1 MATRALIVVYDDFN
15 DREMVTIYKH
25 WDGYPEAPGLGAT
38 LAEFLAN
45 IRLVNGLPLGDKSSL
60 ANGMDCLA
68 AQIVAF
74 LKEEAG
80 DVYLQATGTRDM
92 GEEYVYHV
100 LPPEEGDPEV
110 RPRLFVWDVRN
121 FSGSTTTRPPRRASP
136 KRRSLSTRPLRH
148 YSACTFPPEVDEP
161 VGEATRLSPCSEA
174 RRHLDNLLLPLEVAA
189 LAASSLGKRHRGTG
203 HQVSSPPVGRAGGRR

>member
-1 MATRALIVVYDDFN
+1 MATRALIVVHDDF
-15 DREMVTIYKH
+15 DGREMVTIYKH

-45 IRLVNGLPLGDKSSL
+45 IRLVNGLPVGDKSGL

-92 GEEYVYHV
+92 GEEYIYHV
-100 LPPEEGDPEV
+100 LPPAEGDPEA
-110 RPRLFVWDVRN
+110 RPRLFVWNVWEKELFRLHHDPAAEEGIAKEKV
-121 FSGSTTTRPPRRASP
+121 A
-136 KRRSLSTRPLRH
+136 LDQ
-148 YSACTFPPEVDEP
+148 APE
-161 VGEATRLSPCSEA
+161 
-174 RRHLDNLLLPLEVAA
+174 A
-189 LAASSLGKRHRGTG
+189 LQRMYVPA
-203 HQVSSPPVGRAGGRR
+203 